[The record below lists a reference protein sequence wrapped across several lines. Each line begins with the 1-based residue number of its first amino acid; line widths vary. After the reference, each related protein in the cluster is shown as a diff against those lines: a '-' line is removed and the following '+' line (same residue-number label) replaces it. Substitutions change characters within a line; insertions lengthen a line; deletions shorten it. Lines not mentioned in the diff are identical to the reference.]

1 MKRDIDRDI
10 GFADVI
16 NLMLA
21 VWLFLSPW
29 IAGFADKVVAAST
42 AWLTAIVIAVVAI
55 AALARLAE
63 WEEWINL
70 ALGIW
75 LLVSPWVIGVASI
88 QGAMM
93 SLLLT
98 GIAVA
103 ALAALEIWM
112 LHRPP
117 PRLTES
123 RR

>member
-1 MKRDIDRDI
+1 MKREV

-29 IAGFADKVVAAST
+29 IAGFAGMVVGAST
-42 AWLTAIVIAVVAI
+42 AWLTAIAIAVVAI

-75 LLVSPWVIGVASI
+75 LLISPWAIGIASI

-123 RR
+123 TR

>member
-1 MKRDIDRDI
+1 MKRDI

-29 IAGFADKVVAAST
+29 LAGFTGVTVAAAT
-42 AWLTAIVIAVVAI
+42 AWLTAIAIAIVAI

-70 ALGIW
+70 VLGIW

-98 GIAVA
+98 GVAVA

-117 PRLTES
+117 RLTES